1 MADIDAVSDS
11 LGIPWEVEKDIPFGE
26 VAPFIGFSW
35 DLANHTVSLPDSK
48 KEKYLQAILEWE
60 TKPRHT
66 LDEVQKLYGKVLH
79 ACHVIPAGRTYLTSL
94 ETFIRVCHDSPF
106 RPCYPP
112 RRTLSNLSWWKERLT
127 QSVVIRPI
135 PGPIPVFNADAYS
148 DASSETGIGITVR
161 ARWRAWRLLPGWK
174 ADGRDIGWAEA
185 VGFWLLILTLSPS
198 APRGTHIKVFG
209 DNRGVVKGWWKG
221 RSHNKPTNEIFKHIH
236 ALVEMQDV
244 HFHSRFVPSKEN
256 PADSPS
262 QGKYYHSSLLP
273 TVVIP
278 QALRDSDATAQLSS
292 PAAQLRCQG

>member
-1 MADIDAVSDS
+1 MAYIDAVSDS

-35 DLANHTVSLPDSK
+35 DLANRTVSLPDSK

-66 LDEVQKLYGKVLH
+66 LDEAQKLYGKLLH
-79 ACHVIPAGRTYLTSL
+79 TCHIVPAGHAYLTSL
-94 ETFIRVCHDSPF
+94 ETFIGVCHDSPF
-106 RPCYPP
+106 RLRYPP
-112 RRTLSNLSWWKERLT
+112 RRTPSDLSWWKERLT

-135 PGPIPVFNADAYS
+135 PGPIPVFDADAYS

-161 ARWRAWRLLPGWK
+161 GRWRAWRLLPGWK
-174 ADGRDIGWAEA
+174 ADGRDIGWAEV

-198 APRGTHIKVFG
+198 APRGTHVKVFG
-209 DNRGVVKGWWKG
+209 DNRGVVEGWWKG

-244 HFHSRFVPSKEN
+244 HFHSRYVPSVRV
-256 PADSPS
+256 PFIFPFLSPISGLS
-262 QGKYYHSSLLP
+262 QNY
-273 TVVIP
+273 
-278 QALRDSDATAQLSS
+278 
-292 PAAQLRCQG
+292 QGPYRTF